1 MYYLISLLEV
11 KMTDI
16 NLHRIFC
23 HLTGD
28 ENFLS
33 KVIEVDKV
41 DIKQKKLKK
50 KGLNMLMIDMIQE
63 YETLS
68 PYQIQ
73 SYSCLPHKVKM
84 YLTPEHNRLGIKN
97 VIDKDMNIINISFL
111 NSFNMLLRPELYN
124 ASIEEHIKN
133 VGLLESFIC
142 DIIHHGYHIDKV
154 KNTRKNQTLNKEL
167 VKKLREGVITHD
179 LIQYIV
185 DIFEVNLLVFDLTKM
200 EICLYWTKGIK
211 YPYFNPFKEIYCM
224 SYVQCNYEPI
234 MTKNGFITHD
244 QKIKIYTQILTNNKE
259 IKCMPEIILNT
270 YSLSYI
276 NSWDIDFESYLKIIE
291 TYFNKPSKS
300 IEQGIKELE
309 SINKQK

>member
-1 MYYLISLLEV
+1 MIPYFITKV

-41 DIKQKKLKK
+41 DVKKKKLKK

-63 YETLS
+63 YDTLS

-73 SYSCLPHKVKM
+73 SYSCLPHNIKM

-97 VIDKDMNIINISFL
+97 VIDKDMNIVNISFL

-124 ASIEEHIKN
+124 MSIEEHIKN
-133 VGLLESFIC
+133 VNLLESFVS
-142 DIIHHGYHIDKV
+142 DIIHHGYHIDKI
-154 KNTRKNQTLNKEL
+154 KNTRKVQTFNKEL
-167 VKKLREGVITHD
+167 VKKLREGMITHD
-179 LIQYIV
+179 LIQYVV

-200 EICLYWTKGIK
+200 EISLYWTKGIK
-211 YPYFNPFKEIYCM
+211 YPYFNPFKDIYCM

-234 MTKNGFITHD
+234 MTKSGVITND
-244 QKIKIYTQILTNNKE
+244 QKIKIYAQVLANAGE
-259 IKCMPEIILNT
+259 IKCMPKIELNT
-270 YSLSYI
+270 FLLSYI
-276 NSWDIDFESYLKIIE
+276 NSWDIDYETYIKIIG
-291 TYFNKPSKS
+291 TYFDKPSKS
-300 IEQGIKELE
+300 ISQGIKELE
-309 SINKQK
+309 DIIEQK